1 MGLPKG
7 KTNNPAGRP
16 EGSINKTTKELR
28 EMITAFVSDNWE
40 TVQDDFQALEPKDRL
55 QFFDRM
61 LQYALPKLSTQNIEV
76 TEKPEINLP
85 PWMRSSEKED
95 EEEYHARIKFD
106 ENLKAYVP
114 IR

>member
-40 TVQDDFQALEPKDRL
+40 TVQEDFQALEPKDRL

-61 LQYALPKLSTQNIEV
+61 LQYALPKLSTQTIEL
-76 TEKPEINLP
+76 TEAPPIKLP
-85 PWMRSSEKED
+85 PWFLEGDDEKALSRGFEFN
-95 EEEYHARIKFD
+95 EQQNAFIEKI
-106 ENLKAYVP
+106 
-114 IR
+114 